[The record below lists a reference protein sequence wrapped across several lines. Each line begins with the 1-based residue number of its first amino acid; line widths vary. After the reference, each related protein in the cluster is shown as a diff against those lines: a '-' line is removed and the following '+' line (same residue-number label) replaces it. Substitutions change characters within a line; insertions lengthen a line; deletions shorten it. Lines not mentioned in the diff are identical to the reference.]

1 MATESGVDRHRRR
14 QTRFTLVL
22 PVRFRA
28 VGATTWRD
36 GVSVN
41 ISGSGIRFS
50 ATEPLEPN
58 TRIEVSFP
66 LSGSHELIRIQ
77 CRALVVRTERRDDER
92 NPIDVSAL
100 IEHYRFAR
108 STTESC
114 GR

>member
-1 MATESGVDRHRRR
+1 M
-14 QTRFTLVL
+14 
-22 PVRFRA
+22 
-28 VGATTWRD
+28 
-36 GVSVN
+36 N

-50 ATEPLEPN
+50 ATETLEPN

-66 LSGSHELIRIQ
+66 LSGSNEPIRIL

-92 NPIDVSAL
+92 NPIEVSAL

-108 STTESC
+108 STAESR